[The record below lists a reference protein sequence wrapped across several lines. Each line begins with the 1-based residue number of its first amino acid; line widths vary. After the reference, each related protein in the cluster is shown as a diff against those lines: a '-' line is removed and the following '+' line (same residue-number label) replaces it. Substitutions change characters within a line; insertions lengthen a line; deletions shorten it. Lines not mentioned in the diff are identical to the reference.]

1 VILSYLEKDGVR
13 ETPSLKDLYE
23 KSIEKRLGQ
32 SASPQEVKKEIKASE
47 QRIRR
52 SIHQAL
58 EHIAS
63 LGLTDY
69 SNPKFE
75 NYSSSF
81 FDYSQVRMKM
91 LELEGKITDNTNHSR
106 INIKKFI
113 QALYMEAKG
122 HQ

>member
-1 VILSYLEKDGVR
+1 M
-13 ETPSLKDLYE
+13 
-23 KSIEKRLGQ
+23 
-32 SASPQEVKKEIKASE
+32 KAGE

-52 SIHQAL
+52 AIHQAL

-69 SNPKFE
+69 TNPKFE

-81 FDYSQVRMKM
+81 FDYTQVRMKM
-91 LELEGKITDNTNHSR
+91 LELEGKSQDENSHSR

-113 QALYMEAKG
+113 QALYWEAKG
-122 HQ
+122 